1 MMTVLDL
8 THWNDA
14 PDRTQDQV
22 VGLLAAAQHSATA
35 QRETCRAERAE
46 LSAVG

>member
-14 PDRTQDQV
+14 PDRTQGEV
-22 VGLLAAAQHSATA
+22 VGLLAAAHHSATA
-35 QRETCRAERAE
+35 QRDSCRAERAE
-46 LSAVG
+46 LSVVT